1 MVDDNN
7 HNNQQFFFAYGDRN
21 LVEVVK
27 FSGEIGTLYESMVIS
42 RLSVILCFSLLVI
55 PKVSQTMSTTVSQTC

>member
-7 HNNQQFFFAYGDRN
+7 INNQQFFFAYGDRN

-42 RLSVILCFSLLVI
+42 RLRVIVCFSLLVI